1 METNLLTSVNINGFQ
16 ITSSTEEKLIGTKFD
31 SKLSFENHV
40 SSLCKKAS
48 QKLHSLTRIINYMN
62 LPKPKALMKT
72 FVIPQFNYYPLI
84 WMFHSRE
91 LNNRITIIHERKLKV
106 TYQDYN
112 FAFIEILQKNN
123 SLTIHQWNLQVLA
136 TDIYKGKNDS
146 SPEIMKEFFELKEPS
161 YSLHSQKNYFVR
173 KNVKTT
179 HYGIQSIKY
188 LAPKIRDLAPG
199 QVTHCGSLTK
209 T

>member
-1 METNLLTSVNINGFQ
+1 MLIKVKIHLLSLENNVLETLESSTYDLFRWFKENHMKANPDKCHLLVETNLLTSVNINAFQ

-40 SSLCKKAS
+40 SSLCKKTS

-91 LNNRITIIHERKLKV
+91 LNNRINIIHERKLRV

-146 SPEIMKEFFELKEPS
+146 SPEIMKEFF
-161 YSLHSQKNYFVR
+161 
-173 KNVKTT
+173 
-179 HYGIQSIKY
+179 
-188 LAPKIRDLAPG
+188 
-199 QVTHCGSLTK
+199 
-209 T
+209 

>member
-1 METNLLTSVNINGFQ
+1 MISLDVLKKTIMKANPDKCHLLVETNLLNSGNINGFQ

-31 SKLSFENHV
+31 SKLSFENHI

-48 QKLHSLTRIINYMN
+48 QKLHSLTRIINYIN

-72 FVIPQFNYYPLI
+72 SVIPQFNYYPLI

-91 LNNRITIIHERKLKV
+91 LNNRINIIHERKLRV

-112 FAFIEILQKNN
+112 FAFIEILQKIN

-136 TDIYKGKNDS
+136 TAKGKNDS
-146 SPEIMKEFFELKEPS
+146 SLEI
-161 YSLHSQKNYFVR
+161 
-173 KNVKTT
+173 
-179 HYGIQSIKY
+179 IK
-188 LAPKIRDLAPG
+188 
-199 QVTHCGSLTK
+199 
-209 T
+209 